1 MFAFFLHKKFWLTI
15 VILLFLTVVLEV
27 ALRLGVWNHWMH
39 PRSFVKNAVNRVA
52 AFESEGLENFHWIS
66 VGSSSFDW
74 ALNHAL
80 VRQAMARHGL
90 GYGRF
95 GFESGAFMSI
105 QTSSDWA
112 MEHLPNL
119 QGIILGMPVREFGNF
134 NDPTKAFKVS
144 WPFLDNMDAQRYH
157 YFRDIHRPF
166 VWPFR
171 MAIGMYGADILDFLH
186 HPITRISLKNSFS
199 LWRPEPPL
207 LYNRNMRRNL
217 CSLDLQNLQAC
228 VATAKRLKKQQ
239 KHRKLK
245 GHERFVTRVCG
256 TPQAQRRA
264 KNNRPIA
271 KLNTEEQKQLENNWI
286 TFFQSVLDRNK
297 KLVLVLLPEHSLMNY
312 AVKNPS
318 ADAIARVVIE
328 RFKDDPRF
336 HLVDLRTLF
345 TRQTRFQE
353 CQLYNDPLHFNNN
366 GKAILTQAL
375 ISALDHFIDE

>member
-1 MFAFFLHKKFWLTI
+1 
-15 VILLFLTVVLEV
+15 
-27 ALRLGVWNHWMH
+27 
-39 PRSFVKNAVNRVA
+39 
-52 AFESEGLENFHWIS
+52 
-66 VGSSSFDW
+66 
-74 ALNHAL
+74 
-80 VRQAMARHGL
+80 
-90 GYGRF
+90 
-95 GFESGAFMSI
+95 
-105 QTSSDWA
+105 
-112 MEHLPNL
+112 
-119 QGIILGMPVREFGNF
+119 
-134 NDPTKAFKVS
+134 
-144 WPFLDNMDAQRYH
+144 
-157 YFRDIHRPF
+157 
-166 VWPFR
+166 